1 MCLKLLDCGVLSF
14 IEKGPCTRYVVKQL
28 KRDPEDSVLLLL
40 GSSLPS
46 ELVSMLKCVEAD

>member
-28 KRDPEDSVLLLL
+28 KRDPEDSVLLFL